1 MENTN
6 YNQTRRRSFF
16 NAYFVQTLLKQYA
29 NFSGVQSR
37 KSYWLT
43 ILAYFII
50 SIGVAGL
57 LFITSVVYSSPAD
70 MPLVSAIGSLFGL
83 IFLIPC
89 IAIAVRRLRDAG
101 QNPWLFL
108 LVLIPVVG
116 SIIVFVLLCLPS
128 RYQHVHEG
136 SSFKFKDFVII
147 FASIVLY
154 IVGAAMLANYALVHY
169 NEFSLHQYNSAF
181 HGMTGRWWPF

>member
-29 NFSGVQSR
+29 KFSGVQSR

-108 LVLIPVVG
+108 SLYALPPCRHGHRPEWSQGWHAQAIGRSVSG
-116 SIIVFVLLCLPS
+116 PS
-128 RYQHVHEG
+128 RAGTGAWHGYAA
-136 SSFKFKDFVII
+136 KDGGILFLAHPRISPCRIRIFLDADPHRVI
-147 FASIVLY
+147 AYGL
-154 IVGAAMLANYALVHY
+154 
-169 NEFSLHQYNSAF
+169 
-181 HGMTGRWWPF
+181 

>member
-29 NFSGVQSR
+29 KFSGVQSR

-108 LVLIPVVG
+108 LVLI
-116 SIIVFVLLCLPS
+116 LPS